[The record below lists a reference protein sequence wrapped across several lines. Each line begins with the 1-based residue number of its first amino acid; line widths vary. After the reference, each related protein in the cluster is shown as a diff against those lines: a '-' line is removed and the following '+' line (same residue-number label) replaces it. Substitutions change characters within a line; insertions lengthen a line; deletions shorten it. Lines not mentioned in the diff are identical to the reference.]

1 MATATPKTQIGDVIR
16 AMTADE
22 IAALELANNEVDARA
37 QQEAERQ
44 TLRTATLTKL
54 GLTADEAAALLS

>member
-1 MATATPKTQIGDVIR
+1 MATATPKTQIGNKIR
-16 AMTADE
+16 PMNEDE

-44 TLRTATLTKL
+44 TLRTATLAKL

>member
-37 QQEAERQ
+37 QQESERQ